1 MAARL
6 SIPLVVSLFL
16 VTFVAQAHAQ
26 FGPSVSGGNAMRRTD
41 VPSSA
46 PARLWQFRERLGST
60 AWTAPLWLTSRMPV
74 GGFFVQHA
82 ARLERRD
89 GLRSRL
95 P

>member
-6 SIPLVVSLFL
+6 SIPLVVSIFL

-41 VPSSA
+41 APLNA
-46 PARLWQFRERLGST
+46 PARTWQFGDRLGST
-60 AWTAPLWLTSRMPV
+60 AWTAPRWLTGRWPV
-74 GGFFVQHA
+74 GGFFVQLA
-82 ARLERRD
+82 VRPERRD